1 MSDEARQDDKSISDA
16 DRLLRRI
23 PPNQLCTESD
33 GTKRPSSA
41 NFKTP
46 ELSVNIESLMN
57 EQGRAPEDTLTD
69 HPGEYLVA
77 VTAGRVREFNLPIVK
92 QTEPPH
98 DPAHGL
104 VLGKKTGSFANAMV
118 RSYEWVVAPHD

>member
-1 MSDEARQDDKSISDA
+1 M
-16 DRLLRRI
+16 
-23 PPNQLCTESD
+23 
-33 GTKRPSSA
+33 
-41 NFKTP
+41 
-46 ELSVNIESLMN
+46 NIESLMN
-57 EQGRAPEDTLTD
+57 EQGRAPEDTLKH
-69 HPGEYLVA
+69 HPGQNLSRGHRP
-77 VTAGRVREFNLPIVK
+77 AGSGEFNLPIVK